1 MTSRHLPTLDRRPC
15 HSSCRR
21 CIPLGS
27 RSRCLVR
34 QKKIHVKGTE
44 GLSSWLSDALSSEHP
59 SVRQAIHSRPSI
71 SHQIDSL
78 HDYHA
83 STGWAP
89 VVLKKKKTIEIEAQA
104 AGSVSG
110 LAAHTY
116 ATGEAAEWY
125 RAARGYENER
135 RAKRAVKARQSQQ
148 RTMGRLWA
156 AMTRVARAYVWLG
169 GESDTK
175 HFTLRAGHARGSLY
189 SEGAEEM
196 GGGKVRL
203 CG

>member
-1 MTSRHLPTLDRRPC
+1 MPQQLPAVYPFGLQVAISREA
-15 HSSCRR
+15 
-21 CIPLGS
+21 
-27 RSRCLVR
+27 
-34 QKKIHVKGTE
+34 KKKKNHVKGTE
-44 GLSSWLSDALSSEHP
+44 GQPSWLSDALSGEHP

-78 HDYHA
+78 HHYHA

-89 VVLKKKKTIEIEAQA
+89 RGKKTIKIEAQA
-104 AGSVSG
+104 ARSVSG

-116 ATGEAAEWY
+116 TTGEAAEWC

-148 RTMGRLWA
+148 RTMDRLWA

-175 HFTLRAGHARGSLY
+175 HLALRAGHARGSLY